1 MKSVASNSLANYHD
15 DFGVWGIARHTNI
28 DHPYILWSEN
38 TLEQV
43 VKESAPN
50 VTPENYVPHY
60 IPQNDAFWL
69 AGYTYNF
76 IAIAP
81 YNDPALTLTA
91 ITPRTTNTPDAIS
104 FSYDMGQKYEVSNY
118 VFDLLGAAAAT
129 ETISGGR
136 TEPQNLTFWHLF
148 TKLCVKVRFNN
159 VTTGSVTGM
168 RLVNVNT
175 QAAYTFSLNTGTTLN
190 VSHSNPSQNPT
201 TITFDAEHFEDV
213 TDEDGTWEVATVHI
227 LPQDI
232 SDFELY
238 LDFIID
244 DVQINNFKINID
256 KVKTAPQYGDNEQYN
271 WKVVIS
277 PKGIAFDV
285 EINDWIYYE
294 DDPDHNIE
302 FPIE

>member
-1 MKSVASNSLANYHD
+1 MKSVASNSLANYHP

-104 FSYDMGQKYEVSNY
+104 FSYDMGQKYEAPNY

-136 TEPQNLTFWHLF
+136 TESQNLTFWHLF
-148 TKLCVKVRFNN
+148 TKLCVKVEFVGATGTLDGLRLYN
-159 VTTGSVTGM
+159 VDSK
-168 RLVNVNT
+168 
-175 QAAYTFSLNTGTTLN
+175 AAYTISFDSQKDYKAECTSNSSEFQKNISFTGQPTGGN
-190 VSHSNPSQNPT
+190 VL
-201 TITFDAEHFEDV
+201 
-213 TDEDGTWEVATVHI
+213 HI
-227 LPQDI
+227 VPQDI
-232 SDFELY
+232 SDFRLF
-238 LDFIID
+238 LDFTITQQD
-244 DVQINNFKINID
+244 GQRVSTTNFEANIS
-256 KVKTAPQYGDNEQYN
+256 TALNTPEYKANEWYN
-271 WKVVIS
+271 WNIKIS

-285 EINDWIYYE
+285 TLTPWIDAE
-294 DDPDHNIE
+294 GDKDDFTFDLE
-302 FPIE
+302 